1 LDAQT
6 EFGPTYLY
14 EYSTRDA
21 YGSGINWGSNDPL
34 NATWWHHVTERAPHL
49 YPFHTSLFLIHFF
62 LSPEMEANASLVSV
76 RGFSRLIFAVDQLM
90 LIVEQTF
97 TNFQSRQSVRTIPCN
112 TTQCV
117 NAKIC
122 YMRSGSASIA
132 VQNCQSG
139 FGVSVPQS

>member
-1 LDAQT
+1 MRHGGIMLLNVR
-6 EFGPTYLY
+6 PT
-14 EYSTRDA
+14 
-21 YGSGINWGSNDPL
+21 
-34 NATWWHHVTERAPHL
+34 

-76 RGFSRLIFAVDQLM
+76 RGFSRLIFAVDKLM